1 MILAFNMV
9 ITCNSWKISIMDP
22 KERKEVI
29 VGPAIVASANAM
41 RALDAPVRYPLVLK
55 NFSITVNDL
64 QVSSRSAFIV
74 LIEHII
80 GTIIV
85 TILLF
90 SRNAQQRLY
99 SQLKEFNRKDWLSF
113 FLVSVGSGLGLYFFM
128 LALAYGNPTIAILLQ
143 KSQPLITLAFA
154 MIIMNER
161 PSRLYYLTFIIS
173 LIGIYFMIIE
183 SLGAGSSNELL
194 AALFSLIAALF
205 WGSNTVWGR
214 ILTEKVDYWN
224 LTTLR
229 YIGGSIILIVFNLI
243 IAAYSQANF
252 GILGELIHT
261 FGADTPFLDS
271 PVDLGIMMTGLIA
284 IIFVTI
290 FTGGI
295 IPLALYYFGLRWS
308 KASVGGLAE
317 LAFPILAIFVNFIF
331 LGFGL
336 TELQLIGAVILFGVV
351 SAMTYIN
358 KLEHEKEKAATKTET
373 K

>member
-1 MILAFNMV
+1 
-9 ITCNSWKISIMDP
+9 MDP

-29 VGPAIVASANAM
+29 VGPAIVAAANGM
-41 RALDAPVRYPLVLK
+41 RALDAPVRYPLILK
-55 NFSITVNDL
+55 NFSIAVNDQ

-90 SRNAQQRLY
+90 SRNAQKRLY
-99 SQLKEFNRKDWLSF
+99 KQLKEFNRKEWISF
-113 FLVSVGSGLGLYFFM
+113 FLVSLGSGLGLYFFM

-161 PSRLYYLTFIIS
+161 PSRLYYLTFVIS

-183 SLGAGSSNELL
+183 SFGAGSSNELL

-229 YIGGSIILIVFNLI
+229 YIGGSAVLIVFNLI
-243 IAAYSQANF
+243 VAAYSQENF
-252 GILGELIHT
+252 GILGETIHT
-261 FGADTPFLDS
+261 FGTAWS
-271 PVDLGIMMTGLIA
+271 PIDLAITMTGLIA
-284 IIFVTI
+284 IIFSTI

-317 LAFPILAIFVNFIF
+317 LAFPILAIFVNYIF
-331 LGFGL
+331 LGFEL
-336 TELQLIGAVILFGVV
+336 TELQLIGAIILFGVV
-351 SAMTYIN
+351 SAMTYVN
-358 KLEHEKEKAATKTET
+358 KSEYEKEKAATKTEIV
-373 K
+373 

>member
-1 MILAFNMV
+1 M
-9 ITCNSWKISIMDP
+9 SIMDS
-22 KERKEVI
+22 KKRKEVI
-29 VGPAIVASANAM
+29 IGPAIVASANAM
-41 RALDAPVRYPLVLK
+41 RALDAPVRYPLILK
-55 NFSITVNDL
+55 NFSIALNNA

-99 SQLKEFNRKDWLSF
+99 TQLKEFNRKEWLSF
-113 FLVSVGSGLGLYFFM
+113 LLVSLGSGLGLYFFM

-161 PSRLYYLTFIIS
+161 PSKLYYLTFIIA

-229 YIGGSIILIVFNLI
+229 YIGGSIILVVFNLI
-243 IAAYSQANF
+243 IFAYTPENF
-252 GILGELIHT
+252 GILGENIHT
-261 FGADTPFLDS
+261 FGTAWS
-271 PVDLGIMMTGLIA
+271 PVDLAITMTGLIA
-284 IIFVTI
+284 IIFAAI
-290 FTGGI
+290 FTGGV

-336 TELQLIGAVILFGVV
+336 TESQLIGTVILFGVV
-351 SAMTYIN
+351 TAMTYVN
-358 KLEHEKEKAATKTET
+358 KLEHEKDDKTIKTEIE
-373 K
+373 